1 MNFTWSPESIWT
13 ICWAKAF
20 VKENPRFG
28 VTNCCCWSSKLRPL
42 NNFISELSMLG
53 TRSNFILDPF
63 VDEFFYKILKLEKIV
78 QKNSEILKINLCPF
92 CPIQSICVHFVSHI
106 QFHRSNQYSYVYFI
120 IFSQFMSILSY
131 SIFSQFMFILSF
143 MFNFIV

>member
-1 MNFTWSPESIWT
+1 MNFTCSPESICT

-28 VTNCCCWSSKLRPL
+28 VTNCCCWSSKLCPL

-78 QKNSEILKINLCPF
+78 QKNSEILKINLFPF
-92 CPIQSICVHFVSHI
+92 FLLCFLCFLSISSIYVHF
-106 QFHRSNQYSYVYFI
+106 SYLVNLCPT
-120 IFSQFMSILSY
+120 SILSY
-131 SIFSQFMFILSF
+131 PVNLRPFCLSNSISPF
-143 MFNFIV
+143 